1 MLDFSLMKRIKSPL
15 RSKNKK
21 PYSYSAI
28 YCYFCRSKK
37 MNNMQIPSRYQPTE
51 IENKWYKKWLDKNYF
66 HSEPDER
73 EPFTIV
79 IPPPNVTGVLHMG
92 HMLNN
97 TIQDV
102 LVRRARMQGKNA
114 CWVPGTD
121 HASIATEA
129 KVVNHLKGKGIEK
142 NDLSR
147 DEFMEHAWE
156 WKEKHGG
163 IILEQLKKLGASC
176 DWERTKFTMDEDL
189 YESVIDVF
197 IDLYDKGLIYRGVR
211 MVNWDPKAL
220 TALSDEEVI
229 HKEVK
234 SKLYYI
240 RYQVEGK
247 DKEWVTIATTR
258 PETILG
264 DTAVCIH
271 PEDER
276 FQHLKGERVLV
287 PLINRSIPIIEDEYV
302 DREFGTGCLKI
313 TPAHD
318 INDYNLGLK
327 YKLDTI
333 DIFNDNGSLNEA
345 AQLYIGEDR
354 FIVRDKISQ
363 ELKDKGYMIKEEDY
377 TNKVGFSERTDVVIE
392 PKLSLQWYMKMK
404 EMAKPA
410 LDIVM
415 NDTVKF
421 YPANIKNTYR
431 HWMENVRDWNISR
444 QLWWGQQIPVYY
456 LPNNEEVVAKSA
468 EEALAK
474 AKEKYPELSDIGL
487 SDIKQDED
495 VLDTWFSSWLWPI
508 SVFDGIRNPDNA
520 DIKYYY
526 PTNDLVTAPEI
537 LFFWVARMIMSGLEY
552 KQEIPFKNVYFTGIV
567 RDKLGRKM
575 SKSLGNS
582 PDPIK
587 LMEEYGADGVR
598 VGMLLTS
605 PAGNDL
611 PFDEAL
617 CEQGRNFSN
626 KIWNA
631 LRLIKGWDIAEQEQ
645 SPAAKTGITWIH
657 ARINQSLQSI
667 DDNYSKYRLS
677 DALMTTYKLIWDDF
691 CSNYLEII
699 KPPYQKPIDAVTY
712 QETISIFEKLMK
724 ILHPFMP
731 FLTEE
736 IWHLLKER
744 NEDDDIIISN
754 MPVAESYD
762 ESLLTA
768 FNEASDVIN
777 NIRKIRKEKNIPN
790 KDSLQLLYL
799 NGELKNHLFASVIT
813 KLGNIDHFDKADSKP
828 EASLSFIVKAQEYF
842 IPLSENVDVEAEIEK
857 LETDLKYQ
865 EGFLKS
871 VDKKLSNERFVSN
884 APAKVVEMEK
894 KKQSDAQEKIIK
906 IKEMIK
912 SFQSS
917 K

>member
-1 MLDFSLMKRIKSPL
+1 ME
-15 RSKNKK
+15 
-21 PYSYSAI
+21 
-28 YCYFCRSKK
+28 
-37 MNNMQIPSRYQPTE
+37 IPSRYQPGE
-51 IENKWYKKWLDKNYF
+51 VEDKWYKWWLDKNYF
-66 HSEPDER
+66 HSEPDDR

-129 KVVNHLKGKGIEK
+129 KVVNHLKQQGIEK

-147 DEFMEHAWE
+147 EEFLAHAWE

-176 DWERTKFTMDEDL
+176 DWERTKFTMDDDL

-197 IDLYDKGLIYRGVR
+197 IDLYNKGLIYRGVR
-211 MVNWDPKAL
+211 MVNWDPQAL

-240 RYQVEGK
+240 RYKVEGES
-247 DKEWVTIATTR
+247 DEWVTIATTR

-276 FQHLKGERVLV
+276 FAHLKGKKVLV

-327 YKLDTI
+327 YKLDSI
-333 DIFNDNGSLNEA
+333 DIFNDNGTLNES
-345 AQLYIGEDR
+345 AQLYVGEDR
-354 FIVRDKISQ
+354 FEVRKKISE
-363 ELKDKGYMIKEEDY
+363 ELQQKGYLLKEEDY
-377 TNKVGFSERTDVVIE
+377 TNKVGFSERTDAVIE
-392 PKLSLQWYMKMK
+392 PKLSLQWYMKMT
-404 EMAKPA
+404 EMARPA
-410 LDIVM
+410 LDVVM
-415 NDTVKF
+415 NDDIQF
-421 YPANIKNTYR
+421 YPANVKNTYR
-431 HWMENVRDWNISR
+431 HWMENVKDWNISR
-444 QLWWGQQIPVYY
+444 QLRWGQQIPVYY
-456 LPNNEEVVAKSA
+456 LPNNEEVVAKST
-468 EEALAK
+468 EEALEKAK
-474 AKEKYPELSDIGL
+474 AKYPELSNL
-487 SDIKQDED
+487 KLEDIKQDED

-508 SVFDGIRNPDNA
+508 SVFDGIRNPDNK
-520 DIKYYY
+520 DIQYYY

-552 KQEIPFKNVYFTGIV
+552 KNEIPFKNVYFTGIV

-611 PFDEAL
+611 PFDESL

-631 LRLIKGWDIAEQEQ
+631 LRLVKGWEVKDLEQP
-645 SPAAKTGITWIH
+645 SSAKVGIEWME
-657 ARINQSLQSI
+657 ARINQTLVAI

-677 DALMTTYKLIWDDF
+677 DSLMGVYKLIWDDF

-699 KPPYQKPIDAVTY
+699 KPAYQQPIDQKTFE
-712 QETISIFEKLMK
+712 ETIQIFENLMK

-736 IWHLLKER
+736 IWHLLAER
-744 NEDDDIIISN
+744 EDGDDIIISA
-754 MPVAESYD
+754 MPVST
-762 ESLLTA
+762 S
-768 FNEASDVIN
+768 FNEKIISNFDEAAEVIN
-777 NIRKIRKEKNIPN
+777 QIRKVRKEKNIPQ
-790 KDSLQLLYL
+790 KESIELLYTE
-799 NGELKNHLFASVIT
+799 GELNKHYFAAVIS
-813 KLGNIDHFDKADSKP
+813 KLGNVSKFEKTEEKP
-828 EASLSFIVKAQEYF
+828 GAAQSFMVQAQEYF
-842 IPLSENVDVEAEIEK
+842 IPLSESIDVEAEIEK
-857 LETDLKYQ
+857 LETELKYLD
-865 EGFLKS
+865 GFLKS
-871 VDKKLSNERFVSN
+871 ISKKLTNERFVNN
-884 APAKVVEMEK
+884 APAQVVEMEK
-894 KKQSDAQEKIIK
+894 KKQSDAQDKISK
-906 IKEMIK
+906 IREMIAAFK
-912 SFQSS
+912 A
-917 K
+917 